1 MSSVTSINAKRRSDY
16 RYYLNQD
23 STVPEWV
30 VFAAGVTLTLVLLP
44 FFSSIAFGAFSLF
57 TLILICQTIGTFFGV
72 GLFGA
77 RSEEVRLTCFPLGH
91 IPQVAKTADT
101 SDLKKAA

>member
-1 MSSVTSINAKRRSDY
+1 MSVTYINKHRTVY

-30 VFAAGVTLTLVLLP
+30 VFAAGVTLTLLLLP
-44 FFSSIAFGAFSLF
+44 FLSSVAFGAFSLF

-77 RSEEVRLTCFPLGH
+77 RSDEVRLTCFPRGH
-91 IPQVAKTADT
+91 APHVSKTADI
-101 SDLKKAA
+101 SDLKNAA